1 MRRIGPRI
9 VLIALV
15 AAATLLAV
23 AADASWAIEVRGVRG
38 ASSVSA
44 TLTADVAASLG
55 SVEMKLEQKGVTKT
69 YKGAPLAAIVGLVD
83 DADRKS
89 FNRDQWSKGY
99 AVTLTAKDGY
109 AATFDTA
116 SVKPEDVML
125 ALSADSAAIAPMV
138 VGNIAKNLWVKD
150 LAAIEIEM
158 AAPAGA
164 EVDNAP
170 PLVVE
175 AGGKT
180 AQFTREQL
188 AKTPYY
194 VEAIGSYTTSAGTK
208 YTNVYGGV
216 KLVPFL
222 GQFGPVAADAT
233 VVFVASDGYEMG
245 YPGSQI
251 LDASDGDWILAFRMD
266 GQYLPSDPGYFRTI
280 KVGPTMP
287 NIDGHLSVRMVAKI
301 VVKPGKVADYTLEM
315 RGKLAIDLDR
325 QTMVSCVNCH
335 RQAVNYERKDETA
348 RYEGVALWRLLAYA
362 DDKDYAPHKQ
372 ASSIISYQR
381 ALAEKGYPVD
391 IVAKDGFT
399 LTLDAVQLD
408 LNNGVIVAV
417 RKNGQDLPENEAP
430 LVLAWDRDASPMPD
444 GIEPVRMI
452 TSIVL
457 KLP

>member
-1 MRRIGPRI
+1 MKRIGSRI
-9 VLIALV
+9 AAVALV
-15 AAATLLAV
+15 AAAVLSFV
-23 AADASWAIEVRGVRG
+23 AADSPWSIEVRGVRG
-38 ASSVSA
+38 SSTVSA
-44 TLTADVAASLG
+44 PVTADVAASQG
-55 SVEMKLEQKGVTKT
+55 SVEMKLEQKGVTKLYRGT
-69 YKGAPLAAIVGLVD
+69 PFAAIVGLVD

-89 FNRDQWSKGY
+89 FNESLWAKGY

-116 SVKPEDVML
+116 DVKPADVML
-125 ALSADSAAIAPMV
+125 AVSADGVAMAPMV

-150 LAAIEIEM
+150 LATIEIEL
-158 AAPAGA
+158 AAPAA
-164 EVDNAP
+164 TAVDQAP

-180 AQFTREQL
+180 AKFTREEL
-188 AKTPYY
+188 AKSPYY

-208 YTNVYGGV
+208 YTNTWGGV
-216 KLVPFL
+216 KLAPFL
-222 GQFGPVAADAT
+222 GQFAPVAADAT
-233 VVFVASDGYEMG
+233 VVFVASDGYEMT

-266 GQYLPSDPGYFRTI
+266 GQYLPNDPGYFRTL
-280 KVGPTMP
+280 KVGPSKP

-301 VVKPGKVADYTLEM
+301 VVKPGKLADYPLQM

-335 RQAVNYERKDETA
+335 KQAVNYERKGETA
-348 RYEGVALWRLLAYA
+348 RYEGVALWRLLAYS
-362 DDKDYAPHKQ
+362 DDMDYAPHKQ

-381 ALAEKGYPVD
+381 ALAEKGYPVE

-399 LTLDAVQLD
+399 LVLDAKQLD
-408 LNNGVIVAV
+408 LNNGVIIAV
-417 RKNGQDLPENEAP
+417 KKNGQDLGDDEAP
-430 LVLAWDRDASPMPD
+430 MVLAWDRDAAPIPD
-444 GIEPVRMI
+444 GIKPVRQVK
-452 TSIVL
+452 SVVL